1 MTEWGARKVYKITRV
16 RTDMNPLKAFFQAEG
31 EQVSVRDY
39 FFQKYGEQ
47 LEVNQPLLEIGQ
59 KKIILLPPQ
68 LCTFESMPELMSKNK
83 TLVNKYR
90 KNPTEKLDAVKSVV
104 KDISK

>member
-1 MTEWGARKVYKITRV
+1 M
-16 RTDMNPLKAFFQAEG
+16 
-31 EQVSVRDY
+31 
-39 FFQKYGEQ
+39 
-47 LEVNQPLLEIGQ
+47 LEIGQ

-90 KNPTEKLDAVKSVV
+90 KNPTEKLAAVKEVV
-104 KDISK
+104 ADIAKKTELDEWGISLSPKPFSFSARILEKPLLVVGDSKKPTRAITDSNSFQNQIL